1 VNQHDFERIPFHLAC
16 SGGQTPAFG
25 LGVARVW
32 NRLDPYSPRHYWHRI
47 EKLNELLPPQ
57 EQFDPAL
64 MRRQFWQFEKTFR
77 AKFPND
83 KSLFL
88 EIGCLV
94 GGGLMEF
101 TGLALLLPN
110 IFK

>member
-1 VNQHDFERIPFHLAC
+1 MISNGFLFILLAP
-16 SGGQTPAFG
+16 GARLQLLG
-25 LGVARVW
+25 LGLLVCGIGLILTHLVIIG
-32 NRLDPYSPRHYWHRI
+32 HRI